1 MAVWYKVQNA
11 TINEGVQNPG
21 AGMRDRRQAPSRHGP
36 NGIPPQ
42 RPKTQCG
49 TAKAHTRAG
58 KKRKKEKKDSDI
70 NARGSRLAERRDKIP
85 TDLRDN
91 AAMVSRDNL
100 EWHTR
105 PAPAPYPTG
114 TIRFARFVRIP
125 QPDVIIR
132 RSNSDSS
139 RHIISNQRITA
150 E

>member
-1 MAVWYKVQNA
+1 MPPSTKGSKIPVRGCG
-11 TINEGVQNPG
+11 TEGKH
-21 AGMRDRRQAPSRHGP
+21 QARHGP
-36 NGIPPQ
+36 NGFPPKDPNTM
-42 RPKTQCG
+42 RYGKG
-49 TAKAHTRAG
+49 AHARR
-58 KKRKKEKKDSDI
+58 KEKKERKKDSDI

-105 PAPAPYPTG
+105 PAPAPHPTG